1 MSWKRQTAAFAVGA
15 LCLAT
20 AACGTSAGTAATA
33 GKAEPPG
40 PGYPVT
46 VTDCGQTTT
55 YTKAPSRVVVMNG
68 ASVAEVSSMLALGLG
83 DRIVAN
89 AQSYGMSEVPG
100 RVQAIAKLPTGGV
113 KLNDI
118 QDIPREAML
127 NLRPD
132 FVLSTTGFGF
142 DPKNGYA
149 TRKDLASIGAHT
161 YMPVKGCDDAS
172 SVKGPP
178 SIDDSYSML
187 RDLGRIFGV
196 SARAEKLIADSR
208 ARIAAISAK
217 VTTKLKASAGTA
229 QPSKVMVIFS
239 NMSMGANEFS
249 SIAGVGIWND
259 ILAKAAGSNAFA
271 SVTSNSFAD
280 LSKEKVAAAQVD
292 ALVVVSYHDPDPDAY
307 ARKLF
312 AQFPQWN
319 AARDK
324 RYTVLSDSIY
334 LGPSNDLA
342 VERIARMLHPDAL

>member
-1 MSWKRQTAAFAVGA
+1 MSWKRPTAAFAVGA

-20 AACGTSAGTAATA
+20 AACGTSSGTASSP

-55 YTKAPSRVVVMNG
+55 YSRAPSRVVVMNG

-127 NLRPD
+127 SLRPD

-161 YMPVKGCDDAS
+161 YMPVKGCDDAT

-208 ARIAAISAK
+208 TRIAAIKA
-217 VTTKLKASAGTA
+217 TIDTKLKAMPGTA
-229 QPSKVMVIFS
+229 KPAKVMVIFS

-259 ILAKAAGSNAFA
+259 ILAKAGGANAFA
-271 SVTSNSFAD
+271 SVTGNSFAD
-280 LSKEKVAAAQVD
+280 LSKEKVAAEQVD
-292 ALVVVSYHDPDPDAY
+292 ALVVVSYHDPAPDAY

-319 AARDK
+319 AAK
-324 RYTVLSDSIY
+324 NKKYAVLSDSIY

-342 VERIARMLHPDAL
+342 VERIGRMLHPEAF

>member
-1 MSWKRQTAAFAVGA
+1 MSWKRPTAAFAVGA

-20 AACGTSAGTAATA
+20 AACGTSSGTTATA

-40 PGYPVT
+40 AGYPVT

-187 RDLGRIFGV
+187 RDLGKIFGV
-196 SARAEKLIADSR
+196 SVRAEKLIADSR
-208 ARIAAISAK
+208 ARIAAISAR

-312 AQFPQWN
+312 AQFPQWK

-334 LGPSNDLA
+334 LGPSNDVA

>member
-1 MSWKRQTAAFAVGA
+1 MTWKRPTAAFAVGA

-20 AACGTSAGTAATA
+20 AACGASSRTAASA

-40 PGYPVT
+40 PGYPVI

-55 YTKAPSRVVVMNG
+55 YTRPPSRVVVMNG

-83 DRIVAN
+83 DRIIAN

-113 KLNDI
+113 HLNDI

-149 TRKDLASIGAHT
+149 TRKDLASVGANT
-161 YMPVKGCDDAS
+161 YMPVKGCDDVT

-208 ARIAAISAK
+208 TRIAAVSAK
-217 VTTKLKASAGTA
+217 VKAKLSGTA
-229 QPSKVMVIFS
+229 AGATPPKVMVIFS
-239 NMSMGANEFS
+239 NMTMGANEFS

-259 ILAKAAGSNAFA
+259 ILAKAVGANAFA
-271 SVTSNSFAD
+271 SVTGNSFAD
-280 LSKEKVAAAQVD
+280 LSKEKVAAAQVE

-312 AQFPQWN
+312 AQFPQWS
-319 AARDK
+319 AARNK
-324 RYTVLSDSIY
+324 KYVVLSDSIY
-334 LGPSNDLA
+334 LGPSNDVA
-342 VERIARMLHPDAL
+342 VERVARMLHPEAL